1 MAAPAAIA
9 ATVVLAVC
17 AALAGWG
24 LVRRLGI
31 GGDGRRFPPV
41 LLAVLLAAWGSA
53 ASLAAVPLVVLCA
66 GAWAAFALA
75 FCLASGRA
83 AHGLFAANLVFS
95 CFAVSVLLVF
105 SAASILVGGMPWQVV
120 EDDSLRPAVLA
131 AGLALFC
138 GAALAFRGLLDRFPL
153 DAEGGRSYAALFW
166 FGWFSLA
173 YILFDALPSLF
184 RLDVPLLSEFLG
196 ASMLLLGVSVAAFV
210 VATSL
215 LGRDAHVEEE
225 YLALMERRERQEAR
239 LGQLRDQASRDA
251 LTGLRTVEDL
261 LEHGRPFAVAYL
273 DMNGLKAVNDTFGH
287 EWGDRYI
294 HEAAVCFLRNI
305 PDETL
310 CARVSGD
317 EFNILFYGYDSREAV
332 QQAIDRLISGVEN
345 SCFNLPDGTATRI
358 HVSGGIAWYPDDGT
372 EMMELIKCA
381 DYAMYRIKKN
391 EKGRFGVFDRA
402 QYERAEQEK
411 AGAAQSDL

>member
-138 GAALAFRGLLDRFPL
+138 GAALAFRGLLDCFPL

-287 EWGDRYI
+287 EAGDACLVRLADALRSSFPGR
-294 HEAAVCFLRNI
+294 AA
-305 PDETL
+305 L
-310 CARVSGD
+310 CRMSGD
-317 EFNILFYGYDSREAV
+317 EFLVVLPEGDEREVGRHAGEALEVLAAQPVEGVGAV
-332 QQAIDRLISGVEN
+332 SF
-345 SCFNLPDGTATRI
+345 SFGTAASGCEGESAAALVARADRAMYQSKRAY
-358 HVSGGIAWYPDDGT
+358 HGRVSGGA
-372 EMMELIKCA
+372 
-381 DYAMYRIKKN
+381 R
-391 EKGRFGVFDRA
+391 
-402 QYERAEQEK
+402 
-411 AGAAQSDL
+411 

>member
-287 EWGDRYI
+287 EAGDACLVRLADALRSSFPGR
-294 HEAAVCFLRNI
+294 AA
-305 PDETL
+305 L
-310 CARVSGD
+310 CRMSGD
-317 EFNILFYGYDSREAV
+317 EFLVVLPEGDEREVGRHAGEALEVLAAQPVEGVGAV
-332 QQAIDRLISGVEN
+332 SF
-345 SCFNLPDGTATRI
+345 SFGTAASGCEGESAAALVARADRAMDQSKRAY
-358 HVSGGIAWYPDDGT
+358 HGRVSGGA
-372 EMMELIKCA
+372 
-381 DYAMYRIKKN
+381 R
-391 EKGRFGVFDRA
+391 
-402 QYERAEQEK
+402 
-411 AGAAQSDL
+411 

>member
-31 GGDGRRFPPV
+31 GGDGRRFPP
-41 LLAVLLAAWGSA
+41 VLLAAWGSA

-287 EWGDRYI
+287 EAGDACLVRLADALRSSFPGR
-294 HEAAVCFLRNI
+294 AA
-305 PDETL
+305 L
-310 CARVSGD
+310 CRMSGD
-317 EFNILFYGYDSREAV
+317 EFLVVLPEGDEREVGRHAGEALEVLAAQPVEGVGAV
-332 QQAIDRLISGVEN
+332 SF
-345 SCFNLPDGTATRI
+345 SFGTAASGCEGESAAALVARADRAMYQSKRAY
-358 HVSGGIAWYPDDGT
+358 HGRVSGGA
-372 EMMELIKCA
+372 
-381 DYAMYRIKKN
+381 R
-391 EKGRFGVFDRA
+391 
-402 QYERAEQEK
+402 
-411 AGAAQSDL
+411 

>member
-95 CFAVSVLLVF
+95 CFAVSGLLVF

-287 EWGDRYI
+287 EAGDACLVRLADALRSSFPGR
-294 HEAAVCFLRNI
+294 AA
-305 PDETL
+305 L
-310 CARVSGD
+310 CRMSGD
-317 EFNILFYGYDSREAV
+317 EFLVVLPEGDEREVGRHAGEALEVLAAQPVEGVGAV
-332 QQAIDRLISGVEN
+332 SF
-345 SCFNLPDGTATRI
+345 SFGTAASGCEGESAAALVARADRAMYQSKRAY
-358 HVSGGIAWYPDDGT
+358 HGRVSGGA
-372 EMMELIKCA
+372 
-381 DYAMYRIKKN
+381 R
-391 EKGRFGVFDRA
+391 
-402 QYERAEQEK
+402 
-411 AGAAQSDL
+411 

>member
-41 LLAVLLAAWGSA
+41 VLAVLLAAWGSA
-53 ASLAAVPLVVLCA
+53 GSLAAVPLVVLCA

-105 SAASILVGGMPWQVV
+105 SAASILVGGIPWQVV

-251 LTGLRTVEDL
+251 LTGLVSRRTGLRTVEDL

-287 EWGDRYI
+287 EAGDACLVRLADALSSSFPGR
-294 HEAAVCFLRNI
+294 AA
-305 PDETL
+305 L
-310 CARVSGD
+310 CRMSGD
-317 EFNILFYGYDSREAV
+317 EFLVVLPEGDEHEVGRHAGEALEV
-332 QQAIDRLISGVEN
+332 LAARPVEGVGAV
-345 SCFNLPDGTATRI
+345 SFSFGTAASGCEGESAAALVARADRAMYQSKRAY
-358 HVSGGIAWYPDDGT
+358 HGRASGGA
-372 EMMELIKCA
+372 
-381 DYAMYRIKKN
+381 R
-391 EKGRFGVFDRA
+391 
-402 QYERAEQEK
+402 
-411 AGAAQSDL
+411 